1 MLAAAEHKGLGIPLL
16 AGVCLLCDVRAV
28 LSLQSKQPP
37 LIRVGPREVAQ
48 HECPSQILTLRACTV
63 RWWILTA
70 VRGQPRLGLVYFVL
84 QPH

>member
-48 HECPSQILTLRACTV
+48 HECPSQILTLRVFAMPA
-63 RWWILTA
+63 LFD
-70 VRGQPRLGLVYFVL
+70 GGFSL
-84 QPH
+84 QSEANQD